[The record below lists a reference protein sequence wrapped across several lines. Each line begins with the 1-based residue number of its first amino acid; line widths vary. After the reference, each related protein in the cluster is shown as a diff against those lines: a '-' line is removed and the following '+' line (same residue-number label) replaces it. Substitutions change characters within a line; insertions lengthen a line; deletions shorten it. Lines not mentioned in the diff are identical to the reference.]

1 MSNVKEQ
8 GTNNQSSSKALRVWI
23 GLDID
28 ASENEKIEDLAQRYF
43 KSTNQNPDDVYWLPI
58 IKTQSENGFL
68 YRTSQNKELTKA
80 DAEGFVYLSDS
91 EVQVLFEE
99 LSDAAFDE
107 FGDNAQ
113 PLLDTEIELAAQKVM
128 DENISNMD
136 FRFTYRW
143 LNESLR
149 AIRCQNNR

>member
-43 KSTNQNPDDVYWLPI
+43 KNTNQNPDDVYWLPI
-58 IKTQSENGFL
+58 IKTQAENGFL
-68 YRTSQNKELTKA
+68 YRTSQNKELTKS

-99 LSDAAFDE
+99 LSNAAFNE
-107 FGDNAQ
+107 FGDSAQ

-128 DENISNMD
+128 DENLSNY
-136 FRFTYRW
+136 F
-143 LNESLR
+143 
-149 AIRCQNNR
+149 

>member
-43 KSTNQNPDDVYWLPI
+43 KNTNQNPDYVYWLPI

-80 DAEGFVYLSDS
+80 DAEGFVY
-91 EVQVLFEE
+91 FYE
-99 LSDAAFDE
+99 LPGVVPGAHGTQTVHTHTHSVRT
-107 FGDNAQ
+107 Q
-113 PLLDTEIELAAQKVM
+113 CIT
-128 DENISNMD
+128 S
-136 FRFTYRW
+136 
-143 LNESLR
+143 
-149 AIRCQNNR
+149 